1 MPDNQLTLDPVP
13 RESSPPRLES
23 SSDLLTAA
31 SPAQEETP
39 IIRGAHGHFVK
50 GCSANPAGQPKR
62 TEEQKQALAEIRALA
77 PEVPRY
83 MKAMLKNPRTPA
95 MAKIR
100 LMEIILE
107 RTYGKPEESVTV
119 KASPLSLEASEA
131 RIEALIRTIRLEGDS
146 D

>member
-1 MPDNQLTLDPVP
+1 MPDNQLPLDPVS
-13 RESSPPRLES
+13 RESSPPLLES
-23 SSDLLTAA
+23 SPNLLTVA
-31 SPAQEETP
+31 SPPQEETP
-39 IIRGAHGHFVK
+39 IIRGAHGHF
-50 GCSANPAGQPKR
+50 
-62 TEEQKQALAEIRALA
+62 
-77 PEVPRY
+77 VPRY

-119 KASPLSLEASEA
+119 KSSPLSLEASEA

-146 D
+146 ND